1 MIPSF
6 RSAATAA
13 LIIVAVS
20 VSACGGNKPPEVK
33 PTPQPAPVEAKPTAP
48 PAPPPPSPPPP
59 PTPTA
64 DRPLTEDEIF
74 AKATPEEL
82 TKSGVLKPVFFAY
95 DSIALTEEARGIL
108 QKNVEYLKRRP
119 STKVM
124 VEGHAD
130 SRGTNEYNLAL
141 ANRRADSVRDYVV
154 SLGIAA
160 DRITVVSKG
169 EEQPFCKEETEAC
182 WQQNRVGF
190 FIFTAK

>member
-1 MIPSF
+1 MISSV
-6 RSAATAA
+6 RTGAVALLVCALAA
-13 LIIVAVS
+13 
-20 VSACGGNKPPEVK
+20 SACGKKPPAV
-33 PTPQPAPVEAKPTAP
+33 T
-48 PAPPPPSPPPP
+48 PAPPPPPPPAATTPPTPPP
-59 PTPTA
+59 PTPPPAPTPTV
-64 DRPLTEDEIF
+64 DKPLTEDELF

-95 DSIALTEEARGIL
+95 DSTVLTDEARGIL

-141 ANRRADSVRDYVV
+141 TGRRASVVKDYLV
-154 SLGIAA
+154 SLGIGG
-160 DRITVVSKG
+160 DRVSAVGKG
-169 EEQPFCKEETEAC
+169 EEQPFCKDETETC

-190 FIFTAK
+190 FVFTAK